1 MKKVSGLFHIVDF
14 KTEKIIAVLQP
25 KDYYDDLRHWELKSN
40 IDTLTFKVLI
50 DNPNADALIQQN
62 LVLRQTRDG
71 RFIPYVIEEA
81 IQTKD
86 GRFIEIFSSAVWV
99 EIAQSGVPP
108 AFRKK
113 TTLRKSELKNQKIYH
128 YSKTH
133 TVSFFIQKIIQHNIN
148 CVVLGV
154 IININLG
161 V

>member
-1 MKKVSGLFHIVDF
+1 M
-14 KTEKIIAVLQP
+14 KTEEGFKPVVVGKTTTQKTILHIIGANESV
-25 KDYYDDLRHWELKSN
+25 
-40 IDTLTFKVLI
+40 TLTPI
-50 DNPNADALIQQN
+50 
-62 LVLRQTRDG
+62 
-71 RFIPYVIEEA
+71 
-81 IQTKD
+81 
-86 GRFIEIFSSAVWV
+86 
-99 EIAQSGVPP
+99 GVPP

>member
-1 MKKVSGLFHIVDF
+1 MKEIG
-14 KTEKIIAVLQP
+14 EKGNRNFEESS
-25 KDYYDDLRHWELKSN
+25 Y
-40 IDTLTFKVLI
+40 
-50 DNPNADALIQQN
+50 N
-62 LVLRQTRDG
+62 LGNG
-71 RFIPYVIEEA
+71 RNYKKYNM
-81 IQTKD
+81 TKD
-86 GRFIEIFSSAVWV
+86 GFTLLVMDENAKIRFLL
-99 EIAQSGVPP
+99 GVPP

>member
-1 MKKVSGLFHIVDF
+1 MIHHI
-14 KTEKIIAVLQP
+14 KIF
-25 KDYYDDLRHWELKSN
+25 DYNE
-40 IDTLTFKVLI
+40 TL
-50 DNPNADALIQQN
+50 
-62 LVLRQTRDG
+62 
-71 RFIPYVIEEA
+71 YVIVILKCFE
-81 IQTKD
+81 IQVINSLKT
-86 GRFIEIFSSAVWV
+86 GELRTLRN
-99 EIAQSGVPP
+99 GVPP

>member
-1 MKKVSGLFHIVDF
+1 MYFMEKEEDLVGKEIAFTHMAQFAKAITIV
-14 KTEKIIAVLQP
+14 
-25 KDYYDDLRHWELKSN
+25 
-40 IDTLTFKVLI
+40 
-50 DNPNADALIQQN
+50 
-62 LVLRQTRDG
+62 
-71 RFIPYVIEEA
+71 
-81 IQTKD
+81 TKD
-86 GRFIEIFSSAVWV
+86 KGILVV
-99 EIAQSGVPP
+99 GVPP

>member
-1 MKKVSGLFHIVDF
+1 HN
-14 KTEKIIAVLQP
+14 EQ
-25 KDYYDDLRHWELKSN
+25 RESN
-40 IDTLTFKVLI
+40 
-50 DNPNADALIQQN
+50 N
-62 LVLRQTRDG
+62 
-71 RFIPYVIEEA
+71 
-81 IQTKD
+81 
-86 GRFIEIFSSAVWV
+86 IFQEVKNTSKNKNNHSHT
-99 EIAQSGVPP
+99 GVPP

>member
-1 MKKVSGLFHIVDF
+1 MFFVFFQGFSINKV
-14 KTEKIIAVLQP
+14 IA
-25 KDYYDDLRHWELKSN
+25 D
-40 IDTLTFKVLI
+40 
-50 DNPNADALIQQN
+50 
-62 LVLRQTRDG
+62 
-71 RFIPYVIEEA
+71 
-81 IQTKD
+81 
-86 GRFIEIFSSAVWV
+86 IEIKMINTKIVIFV
-99 EIAQSGVPP
+99 ELGFLGVLLKYLIGVPP

>member
-1 MKKVSGLFHIVDF
+1 MKDLMVQYT
-14 KTEKIIAVLQP
+14 KTRK
-25 KDYYDDLRHWELKSN
+25 
-40 IDTLTFKVLI
+40 TL
-50 DNPNADALIQQN
+50 
-62 LVLRQTRDG
+62 
-71 RFIPYVIEEA
+71 
-81 IQTKD
+81 
-86 GRFIEIFSSAVWV
+86 
-99 EIAQSGVPP
+99 GVPP